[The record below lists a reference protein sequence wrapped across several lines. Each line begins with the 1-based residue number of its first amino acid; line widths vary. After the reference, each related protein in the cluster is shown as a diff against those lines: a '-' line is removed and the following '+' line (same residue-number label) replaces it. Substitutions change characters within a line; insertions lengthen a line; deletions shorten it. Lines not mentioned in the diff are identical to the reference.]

1 MTRILMIL
9 IRQRKN
15 RTNYT
20 LILNLILLKYSLN
33 NMTKI
38 NYMQISNFHKNFVI
52 TDINLLDDNNTYAS
66 KIITEGVV
74 RPVITSRKIE
84 YTEKPVKNFEP
95 MSTGSK
101 NNWLHSLTHEKP

>member
-1 MTRILMIL
+1 MML
-9 IRQRKN
+9 IQQIKN
-15 RTNYT
+15 ETNYT
-20 LILNLILLKYSLN
+20 LILKLILLKYSLN

-38 NYMQISNFHKNFVI
+38 TYMQISNFRKNFVI
-52 TDINLLDDNNTYAS
+52 TDINSLDDNNAKAS

-84 YTEKPVKNFEP
+84 YTDKSVKNFEP

-101 NNWLHSLTHEKP
+101 NNWLHSLTHEKT